1 MAKITVFIANGTEEI
16 EALTVVDLARRAGI
30 EVDMVSIDDCTKIT
44 GSHNITVML
53 DKTFEQ
59 IDWEDVDMIVLPGG
73 RAGVDN
79 LISCT
84 KLTDKVKEFAK
95 SGKGVA
101 AVCAAPSILGK
112 IGILN
117 GKKATCYPGFENKL
131 TGAEYVTESV
141 VKDGNII
148 TSRGLGTAIEFS
160 AAIIEYLMD
169 REAADHILKQII
181 YIA

>member
-59 IDWEDVDMIVLPGG
+59 IGWEDVDMIVLPGG
-73 RAGVDN
+73 KAGVDN
-79 LISCT
+79 LTSCT
-84 KLTDKVKEFAK
+84 KLTDKVKEFAR

-101 AVCAAPSILGK
+101 AVCAAPSILGAL
-112 IGILN
+112 GILD
-117 GKKATCYPGFENKL
+117 GKKATCYPGFEDKL
-131 TGAEYVTESV
+131 TGAEYVKEPV

-148 TSRGLGTAIEFS
+148 TSRGLGTSIEFS
-160 AAIIEYLMD
+160 AAIIEYLVS
-169 REAADHILKQII
+169 REAAENVLRQII
-181 YIA
+181 YM